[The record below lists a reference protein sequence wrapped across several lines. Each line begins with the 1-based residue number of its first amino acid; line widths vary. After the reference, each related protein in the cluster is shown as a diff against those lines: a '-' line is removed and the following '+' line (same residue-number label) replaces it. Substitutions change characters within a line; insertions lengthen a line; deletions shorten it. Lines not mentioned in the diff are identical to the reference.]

1 MLGYG
6 DINILRR
13 KLKIQSLIELN
24 GYQFHLS
31 GKTGNQLIL
40 RNAMSLYLPENWT
53 TYIKKVEKAV
63 AWQILEDKITTE
75 QNNRL
80 YDILADKHAN
90 SVYAKRPNAFG
101 QKLLEAKEKFVV
113 LDLEQQCEALLQ
125 ILQLTRIGTTEAN
138 LKLIGESEHSGKILI
153 SKNLK
158 EADKPVVIS
167 QSVTGLYEKK
177 EWIFT
182 EKTDR

>member
-1 MLGYG
+1 
-6 DINILRR
+6 
-13 KLKIQSLIELN
+13 
-24 GYQFHLS
+24 
-31 GKTGNQLIL
+31 
-40 RNAMSLYLPENWT
+40 MSLYLPENWT
-53 TYIKKVEKAV
+53 TYIKKLEKAV
-63 AWQILEDKITTE
+63 TWHILEKEIVPE
-75 QNNRL
+75 QNIKL

-113 LDLEQQCEALLQ
+113 LELKQQCEALLQ
-125 ILQLTRIGTTEAN
+125 ILQLTKIGNTETN

-158 EADKPVVIS
+158 VTDKPVVIS
-167 QSVTGLYEKK
+167 QSATGLYEKK

-182 EKTDR
+182 EKADR